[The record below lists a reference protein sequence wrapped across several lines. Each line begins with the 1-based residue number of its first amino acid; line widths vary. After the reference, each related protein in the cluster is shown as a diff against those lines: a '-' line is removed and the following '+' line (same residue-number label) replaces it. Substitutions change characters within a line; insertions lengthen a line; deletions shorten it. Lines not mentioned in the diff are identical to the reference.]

1 MKADTGTGTDMY
13 PGELQTRNRGT
24 GREEEV
30 EMFQI
35 FIIAGW
41 AAVLIILLYMWADV
55 REISTLVKENKR
67 ELLRS
72 NLSQRAGESFPN
84 LREEH
89 GENERENGS
98 GTEEIGEKQNR
109 TVPLSASEERVL
121 DEVLSE
127 FLS

>member
-1 MKADTGTGTDMY
+1 
-13 PGELQTRNRGT
+13 
-24 GREEEV
+24 
-30 EMFQI
+30 MFQI

-72 NLSQRAGESFPN
+72 SLSQRAGESFPN
-84 LREEH
+84 LREEP
-89 GENERENGS
+89 GENKEADGA
-98 GTEEIGEKQNR
+98 GTEENGEIQNG

-121 DEVLSE
+121 DEVISE